1 MDDDIEERHNQ
12 IDKRFVQLM
21 QMDLFENKP
30 QDFREKLFPQ
40 RLDISRQERL
50 AFNLLAGVYQMLE
63 NGKVTFHYLSSKT
76 KPTEREARLALSRLL
91 LSGKPP
97 AWVLEALAAHFV
109 PEVWLLP
116 IQRTVVFKQVS
127 KGHARPILDI
137 LIATRVRG
145 LRGMG
150 KSYEEAIRSVAEVF
164 DRDERHI
171 KKVYARYKDLAHE
184 ARIVSSDKRSND
196 MASDS

>member
-12 IDKRFVQLM
+12 IDERLSQLIM
-21 QMDLFENKP
+21 MDLAENKP
-30 QDFREKLFPQ
+30 QDFCEKLFPQ

-63 NGKVTFHYLSSKT
+63 NGKVTFYYLSSKT
-76 KPTEREARLALSRLL
+76 KPTEREARLALSGLL
-91 LSGKPP
+91 QSGKPP
-97 AWVLEALAAHFV
+97 AWLLRALAAHFV

-116 IQRTVVFKQVS
+116 IQRKVVFKQVS
-127 KGHARPILDI
+127 KGHARPIVDM
-137 LIATRVRG
+137 LIAARVRG
-145 LRGMG
+145 LRDMG

-171 KKVYARYKDLAHE
+171 KKICARYK
-184 ARIVSSDKRSND
+184 RPTNPG
-196 MASDS
+196 